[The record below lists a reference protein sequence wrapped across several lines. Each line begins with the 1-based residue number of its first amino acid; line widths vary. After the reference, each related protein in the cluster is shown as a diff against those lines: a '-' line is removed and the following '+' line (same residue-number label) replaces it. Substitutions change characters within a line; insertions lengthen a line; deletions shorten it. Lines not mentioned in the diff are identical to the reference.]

1 MPTTYSHYRFGKE
14 VYKKL
19 TPAQKAIIDPYR
31 GLFDLGLHGPD
42 LLFYYHP
49 FSKNQ
54 INQTGVAIHE
64 RPGIAF
70 FLPAASRWRSCRH
83 KKAALAYLYGVLCHF
98 ALDSTCHPYVEAAVR
113 RTGISHSEIEAEMD
127 RRNMEKDSYNPLT
140 HRPANHLRSKPGYAE
155 TIAVFYPKQS
165 VHQIDVCI
173 HSIRICCNLFV
184 IPNLQMRSL
193 ILKLLKLVHF
203 PKVIREMIIK
213 CRKNPDCEPIC
224 RELDQLY
231 AKYCRFQRMS
241 GTRQKYEKFSHI
253 ILFSCTV
260 FRIWQNPASL
270 SACDYVSAGILLFL
284 PYLDCFTI

>member
-14 VYKKL
+14 VYTKL

-70 FLPAASRWRSCRH
+70 FLPAASRWRGCRH

-140 HRPANHLRSKPGYAE
+140 HRPANHLRSA
-155 TIAVFYPKQS
+155 Q
-165 VHQIDVCI
+165 
-173 HSIRICCNLFV
+173 
-184 IPNLQMRSL
+184 
-193 ILKLLKLVHF
+193 
-203 PKVIREMIIK
+203 
-213 CRKNPDCEPIC
+213 
-224 RELDQLY
+224 
-231 AKYCRFQRMS
+231 
-241 GTRQKYEKFSHI
+241 
-253 ILFSCTV
+253 
-260 FRIWQNPASL
+260 
-270 SACDYVSAGILLFL
+270 
-284 PYLDCFTI
+284 

>member
-70 FLPAASRWRSCRH
+70 FLPAASRWRSCRR

-127 RRNMEKDSYNPLT
+127 RQNMEKDSYNPLT

-165 VHQIDVCI
+165 VRQIDTCI

-203 PKVIREMIIK
+203 PKVIQEMIIK

-224 RELDQLY
+224 QELDQLY
-231 AKYCRFQRMS
+231 AQAVPTAVELIQNFDEVLK
-241 GTRQKYEKFSHI
+241 GTG
-253 ILFSCTV
+253 V
-260 FRIWQNPASL
+260 FDSRLQHTF
-270 SACDYVSAGILLFL
+270 GEF
-284 PYLDCFTI
+284 